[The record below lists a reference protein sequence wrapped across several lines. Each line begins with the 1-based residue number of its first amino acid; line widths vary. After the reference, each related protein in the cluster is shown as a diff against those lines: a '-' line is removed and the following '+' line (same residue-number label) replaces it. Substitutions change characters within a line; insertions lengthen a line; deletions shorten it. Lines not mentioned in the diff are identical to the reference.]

1 MTFIVGEVYLGY
13 RIKGSL
19 EDATRVSSSADAE
32 KVLRSVW
39 DAETINL
46 RESFKVLLL
55 NRSNRTITVFNLSEG
70 GVSGTVAD
78 VRLVVQAALLG
89 NASGVI
95 LAHNHPSGSLGASES
110 DRQITTKIRDALK
123 LFGIELLDHLILT
136 NENYYSFSDSGAI

>member
-19 EDATRVSSSADAE
+19 ADATKVSSSADAE

-55 NRSNRTITVFNLSEG
+55 NRSNRTINVFNLSEG
-70 GVSGTVAD
+70 GISGTVAD